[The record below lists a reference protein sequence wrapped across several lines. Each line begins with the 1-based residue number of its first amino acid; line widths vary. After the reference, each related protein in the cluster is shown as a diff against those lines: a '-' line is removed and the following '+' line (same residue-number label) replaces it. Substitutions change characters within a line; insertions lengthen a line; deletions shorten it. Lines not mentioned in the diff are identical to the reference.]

1 MFNKEKEDLKIAMKE
16 KDALKL
22 SVVRMLKS
30 ALQLEKISKN
40 HELSDEEVMQ
50 VVKKQVKQR
59 LDTIEEYKK
68 FNKEDKIS
76 ELENEISILKS
87 YLPEELSTDEMD
99 RIIDETIT
107 ENNAS
112 SIKDMGIVIKAVQ
125 AKVGA
130 RGDMSYISKKVKERL
145 S

>member
-1 MFNKEKEDLKIAMKE
+1 MFNKVQEDLKIAMKE

-99 RIIDETIT
+99 KIIDETIT
-107 ENNAS
+107 ENNAT

-130 RGDMSYISKKVKERL
+130 RGDMSYISKTVKERL

>member
-1 MFNKEKEDLKIAMKE
+1 MKE

-99 RIIDETIT
+99 KIIDETIT
-107 ENNAS
+107 ESNAS

-130 RGDMSYISKKVKERL
+130 RGDMSYISKTVKERL